1 MRICYIAYSCSPYR
15 GSEDG
20 IGWSAPLEMS
30 KRADVT
36 VITKVEQKSDI
47 ERYEAEVGLPA
58 SLSIRYCDISTRY
71 KQLYKGSLQ
80 SGRLQLWV
88 NEAAKLVKDINSKNP
103 FDVVHQITPVEFR
116 AIGYYRLPNC
126 RVVIG
131 PLGGAEA
138 APKCL
143 KKYLRPSAVSELI
156 RNCANAVAVRK
167 PSWRRAFRNADVV
180 MFANE
185 ETREYVG
192 KSGLDV
198 SNSPVLTELGID
210 EVNIEKSGDVLDVNG
225 TLPLHD
231 PIRLLYMGRFI
242 PRKGV
247 ALLLEACNEL
257 RNRGVAFELRL
268 CGFGEQKSALQQTAK
283 DYELQDCIKF
293 FERVP
298 RENFREQFEWSDL
311 VVMPSVRET
320 TGSVISEA
328 ATYLRPV
335 LAFDTF
341 GARVVCSKETERIS
355 GYLVSAEAGA
365 TAIADCIEQVVKE
378 GRQIISVN
386 EIKEL
391 RNSLAWSARISKL
404 NKIAYRNVS
413 IFE

>member
-1 MRICYIAYSCSPYR
+1 M
-15 GSEDG
+15 
-20 IGWSAPLEMS
+20 
-30 KRADVT
+30 
-36 VITKVEQKSDI
+36 
-47 ERYEAEVGLPA
+47 
-58 SLSIRYCDISTRY
+58 
-71 KQLYKGSLQ
+71 
-80 SGRLQLWV
+80 
-88 NEAAKLVKDINSKNP
+88 
-103 FDVVHQITPVEFR
+103 
-116 AIGYYRLPNC
+116 
-126 RVVIG
+126 
-131 PLGGAEA
+131 
-138 APKCL
+138 
-143 KKYLRPSAVSELI
+143 
-156 RNCANAVAVRK
+156 
-167 PSWRRAFRNADVV
+167 
-180 MFANE
+180 
-185 ETREYVG
+185 
-192 KSGLDV
+192 
-198 SNSPVLTELGID
+198 
-210 EVNIEKSGDVLDVNG
+210 
-225 TLPLHD
+225 
-231 PIRLLYMGRFI
+231 
-242 PRKGV
+242 
-247 ALLLEACNEL
+247 
-257 RNRGVAFELRL
+257 RL

-378 GRQIISVN
+378 GGQIISVN